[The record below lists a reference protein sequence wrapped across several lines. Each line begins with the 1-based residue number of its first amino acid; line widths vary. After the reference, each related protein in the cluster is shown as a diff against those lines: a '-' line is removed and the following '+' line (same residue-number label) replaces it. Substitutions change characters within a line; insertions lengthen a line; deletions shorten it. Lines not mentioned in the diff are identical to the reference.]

1 MTHLRKHVA
10 EREFDTSFQ
19 NTTAVLLM
27 CDIAA
32 RKHRSAPWRSVPSLT
47 AHHMTLKTM
56 WPSSDVCYHISHP
69 NYVHDTL
76 TCTQILSLQ
85 HPVRK
90 LIRFL
95 VFSPFSHW
103 CSLSNIKETRSP
115 SFGAPNRI
123 VQLHYLL
130 VLIKNFPASGCCN
143 VICSDKTGTL
153 TANEMT
159 VTRLVTSD
167 GFQAEVW
174 PRW

>member
-1 MTHLRKHVA
+1 MAHLRKHVT
-10 EREFDTSFQ
+10 EWEFDMSFQ
-19 NTTAVLLM
+19 NTTAVLL

-32 RKHRSAPWRSVPSLT
+32 GKHWLTPRRSVPSLT
-47 AHHMTLKTM
+47 AHHMMLHTM
-56 WPSSDVCYHISHP
+56 WSSPDVSYHISHP
-69 NYVHDTL
+69 NYVHNTL
-76 TCTQILSLQ
+76 MCTQTLSLQ
-85 HPVRK
+85 GTVRK
-90 LIRFL
+90 RIHFS

-103 CSLSNIKETRSP
+103 CHLSNIRKTLSP
-115 SFGAPNRI
+115 FSGALKLV

-130 VLIKNFPASGCCN
+130 VLIKNFPALGCCN

-174 PRW
+174 LRP

>member
-1 MTHLRKHVA
+1 M
-10 EREFDTSFQ
+10 
-19 NTTAVLLM
+19 
-27 CDIAA
+27 
-32 RKHRSAPWRSVPSLT
+32 PSLT
-47 AHHMTLKTM
+47 AHYMILRMM
-56 WPSSDVCYHISHP
+56 WPSSDVSYHISHP
-69 NYVHDTL
+69 NYMHDTL

-90 LIRFL
+90 LIHFL
-95 VFSPFSHW
+95 VLSPFSHW
-103 CSLSNIKETRSP
+103 CSLSDIGETRSP
-115 SFGAPNRI
+115 SSGTLNLI
-123 VQLHYLL
+123 VRLHYLL

-174 PRW
+174 PRR

>member
-1 MTHLRKHVA
+1 MARPRKHVV
-10 EREFDTSFQ
+10 EREFDIFSEHNGCSNVWYCSWGTLIGS
-19 NTTAVLLM
+19 
-27 CDIAA
+27 
-32 RKHRSAPWRSVPSLT
+32 RRSVPSLT
-47 AHHMTLKTM
+47 AHHMMLQTM
-56 WPSSDVCYHISHP
+56 WPSPDVSYHVSHP
-69 NYVHDTL
+69 NYVHNTL
-76 TCTQILSLQ
+76 TCTQILSIQ
-85 HPVRK
+85 HSVRK
-90 LIRFL
+90 LIRFP

-103 CSLSNIKETRSP
+103 CSSSSIRKTCPP
-115 SFGAPNRI
+115 SSGALKLI

-174 PRW
+174 PRP

>member
-1 MTHLRKHVA
+1 MPA
-10 EREFDTSFQ
+10 
-19 NTTAVLLM
+19 
-27 CDIAA
+27 
-32 RKHRSAPWRSVPSLT
+32 LT
-47 AHHMTLKTM
+47 AHHMMLKMM
-56 WPSSDVCYHISHP
+56 WPSSDVFYHILHP
-69 NYVHDTL
+69 NYVHNIPMSAR
-76 TCTQILSLQ
+76 ILSLR

-90 LIRFL
+90 LIHFL

-103 CSLSNIKETRSP
+103 CSLSSIRETSSP
-115 SFGAPNRI
+115 SSGALNLI

-167 GFQAEVW
+167 GFQAEV
-174 PRW
+174 RTRR